1 MRRRY
6 DGDDPHTLAEIRA
19 RVDNLLAEMEV
30 AVEEDMVNYEQ
41 GARAAACARRQLQ
54 LLLLV
59 PTLAPPPPSRG
70 AGRPAIHKLQMLGR
84 VEEALADK
92 RLHTDLLDG
101 GLLGVLKGW
110 LEPMRD
116 GTLPNTKV
124 RPATCAVTFNDV

>member
-1 MRRRY
+1 MSKV
-6 DGDDPHTLAEIRA
+6 RA
-19 RVDNLLAEMEV
+19 PLRVHV
-30 AVEEDMVNYEQ
+30 GSFSSCCWCQ
-41 GARAAACARRQLQ
+41 RSR
-54 LLLLV
+54 
-59 PTLAPPPPSRG
+59 PPPPSRG